1 MTAPRRLGRGLGG
14 LLQSTVP
21 EPTPE
26 EAKASDSIALEE
38 VRPNP
43 YQPRRRFDEAALAE
57 LQASIA
63 AHGLL
68 QPIVVR
74 RAAGGFEI
82 VAGERR
88 VRACRAL
95 GQPRIAAVVREVDD
109 GAMQTLALVENLQR
123 EDLGPIEKAK
133 ALQTLLRDQGLTQEA
148 VAARIGKDRVTVANW
163 IRLLE
168 LPEEVQARVEDGTLT
183 AGHARALLQVSG
195 DAKRRQLAEWVV
207 DRGLSVRDVERYA
220 RLTPGARPKKAKDR
234 DPFLADLENRLRR
247 ALSLQVRLTTRGKG
261 GTLEIDYHDAT
272 ELDSLLERLGA
283 S

>member
-1 MTAPRRLGRGLGG
+1 MTMPRRLGRGLGG
-14 LLQSTVP
+14 LLQSTVS
-21 EPTPE
+21 EVTPE
-26 EAKASDSIALEE
+26 EARAADRVPIQD

-43 YQPRRRFDEAALAE
+43 YQPRRHFDEAALAE

-63 AHGLL
+63 EHGLL
-68 QPIVVR
+68 QPVVVR
-74 RAAGGFEI
+74 RAVGGFEL

-88 VRACRAL
+88 FRACKAL
-95 GQPRIAAVVREVDD
+95 GHGQIAAIVRDVDD
-109 GAMQTLALVENLQR
+109 AGMQTLALVENLQR

-133 ALQTLLRDQGLTQEA
+133 ALQALLRDQGLTQDA

-168 LPEEVQARVEDGTLT
+168 LPDDVQARVEEGALT

-195 DAKRRQLAEWVV
+195 DAKRRQLAAWVV
-207 DRGLSVRDVERYA
+207 ERGLSVRDVERYA

-234 DPFLADLENRLRR
+234 DPFVADLETRLRR
-247 ALSLQVRLTTRGKG
+247 ALSLQVRLQTKGKG

-272 ELDSLLERLGA
+272 ELDALLEKLGA
-283 S
+283 T